1 MSDFKWDKK
10 KIDVSLGLAEGK
22 TVKEVAV
29 ETDITERTIYR
40 WQQAPEFSQE
50 VDRLTLMMGIAS
62 KAERLR
68 MVKRLARQ
76 RVDED
81 GNILSEKDILD
92 WLKFAQSETDELKL
106 GLAAL
111 AKAAGFMADTGQ
123 D

>member
-1 MSDFKWDKK
+1 MAGFKWDKK
-10 KIDVSLGLAEGK
+10 KIEVSLGLAEGK
-22 TVKEVAV
+22 TVKETA
-29 ETDITERTIYR
+29 ENTATGERTIYN
-40 WQQAPEFSQE
+40 WKLDPEFSAE

-68 MVKRLARQ
+68 MVKKLVRQ
-76 RVDED
+76 RMDED
-81 GNILSEKDILD
+81 GNIQSEKDVLD

-111 AKAAGFMADTGQ
+111 AKASGLMADTGP